1 MADVIV
7 LGAGMVGVS
16 SALALQARGRSVLLV
31 DRREPGRETS
41 YGNAGIIQAEAVE
54 PYAMPRDLATLF
66 QIALNRDN
74 SVRYSLRALPGVAG
88 SLARYFWH
96 SAPSR
101 HQAISAAYSK
111 LVERATTDHAPLV
124 TAAGA
129 DNRIKREGFR
139 QGYRSEAA
147 LDAAW
152 AEAERLDRDYGVRA
166 RRLSGAELATA
177 EPVLERPLAGAVHW
191 MDSWTC
197 SDPGGL
203 VTAYAELFERRGGTI
218 TTGDALSLRS
228 EGKGWRIE
236 TRDGPVSARNVVV
249 ALGPWSP
256 DLLGRFGYRIHMVK
270 KRGYHAHYACEPTPE
285 PADDGRRQRG
295 RPVPHEDRAADRD
308 RRRADGD
315 GRAFGAAAAGRR
327 RGCRPRAPT
336 SRQTGRGPAVA
347 RDATLPA
354 GHAAARRR
362 GTTPSR
368 PVDEFR
374 PWASGLHPR
383 THHCRASRRR
393 DGWRSEDPLAGM
405 LAPTRLKAV

>member
-124 TAAGA
+124 AAAGA
-129 DNRIKREGFR
+129 DNQIKREGFR
-139 QGYRSEAA
+139 QAYRSEAA

-152 AEAERLDRDYGVRA
+152 TEAERLDRDYGVRA
-166 RRLSGAELATA
+166 RRLGGAELATA

-256 DLLGRFGYRIHMVK
+256 DLLRRFGYRIHMVK
-270 KRGYHAHYACEPTPE
+270 KRGYHAHYACEPTLNLPMMDVASGVVLSPMRTGLRIATGAE
-285 PADDGRRQRG
+285 LTAMGAPSAPRQL
-295 RPVPHEDRAADRD
+295 
-308 RRRADGD
+308 
-315 GRAFGAAAAGRR
+315 
-327 RGCRPRAPT
+327 
-336 SRQTGRGPAVA
+336 AVA
-347 RDATLPA
+347 EAAVRELLPLGKRVEDTPWHGTRPCLPDMLPLVGEAPRHPGLWMNFGHGHQGFTLGPTTAALLADAM
-354 GHAAARRR
+354 
-362 GTTPSR
+362 
-368 PVDEFR
+368 
-374 PWASGLHPR
+374 
-383 THHCRASRRR
+383 
-393 DGWRSEDPLAGM
+393 DGAEDPLARM
-405 LAPTRLKAV
+405 LAPTRLKAI